1 MANIL
6 ARLVSFVKHF
16 SGFFTVCTT
25 VARSG
30 KNLLNQRDDVR
41 IAATGRGAVWL
52 AHLHGV
58 QGVAGS
64 NPVAPIFLNFWP
76 FSEDVERLSLCNIKI
91 YVTIS
96 VRTQDFQQFAF

>member
-1 MANIL
+1 MANIF
-6 ARLVSFVKHF
+6 AQPAGFVKHF
-16 SGFFTVCTT
+16 SGFFTVCLA
-25 VARSG
+25 VAKSG

-64 NPVAPIFLNFWP
+64 SPVAPIKVL
-76 FSEDVERLSLCNIKI
+76 I
-91 YVTIS
+91 
-96 VRTQDFQQFAF
+96 A

>member
-1 MANIL
+1 MPNIL
-6 ARLVSFVKHF
+6 AWPSGFVKRF
-16 SGFFTVCTT
+16 LEFFTVCIAVTG
-25 VARSG
+25 SG

-64 NPVAPIFLNFWP
+64 NPVAPIKVFIFEYAKTT
-76 FSEDVERLSLCNIKI
+76 S
-91 YVTIS
+91 
-96 VRTQDFQQFAF
+96 

>member
-1 MANIL
+1 MPNIFAQL
-6 ARLVSFVKHF
+6 TGFVKHF
-16 SGFFTVCTT
+16 SGFFTVCVA
-25 VARSG
+25 VARSE

-64 NPVAPIFLNFWP
+64 NPVAPIKVLA
-76 FSEDVERLSLCNIKI
+76 SEHAKI
-91 YVTIS
+91 ASEAY
-96 VRTQDFQQFAF
+96 

>member
-1 MANIL
+1 MANIF
-6 ARLVSFVKHF
+6 AQPAGFVKHF
-16 SGFFTVCTT
+16 SGFFTVCLA
-25 VARSG
+25 VAKSG

-64 NPVAPIFLNFWP
+64 NPVAPIKVLTFDHTKTT
-76 FSEDVERLSLCNIKI
+76 SEA
-91 YVTIS
+91 Y
-96 VRTQDFQQFAF
+96 